1 MIFEDKV
8 SRLRKEKHQ
17 GRETRAFLD
26 DVIALAHGE
35 AFEYLLGEV
44 MFCNARVDLSLR
56 PMIPRPET
64 EYWVKQM
71 VEQTIDKRQETPDNL
86 AHDKKAHQQITDNRQ
101 ETSEVHEMALPF
113 RALDLFSG
121 SGNVGLA
128 ILKNIPG
135 TTVDFIEYDPKLK
148 EQIEISVMKNK
159 IDQSRVK
166 VMEGDGWE
174 GATGVYDLITA
185 VPPYVPPQMKEEVM
199 QELSAEDPLSFFDK
213 EDGYYYHTQVF
224 AHAKDFLNDGG
235 ALYLEFDITQ
245 REHIEQLAL
254 DHGFTS
260 YSFLKDPYGHEYV
273 LCILQ
278 DA

>member
-17 GRETRAFLD
+17 GRETHAFLD

-44 MFCNARVDLSLR
+44 MFCNAKVDLSLR

-71 VEQTIDKRQETPDNL
+71 IEQTIDKRQET
-86 AHDKKAHQQITDNRQ
+86 T
-101 ETSEVHEMALPF
+101 EVHEMATPF

-166 VMEGDGWE
+166 VMEGDSWE

-213 EDGYYYHTQVF
+213 ENGYYYHTQVL
-224 AHAKDFLNDGG
+224 ARAKEFLHDDGV
-235 ALYLEFDITQ
+235 LYLEFDITQ
-245 REHIEQLAL
+245 RERIEQLAL

-260 YSFLKDPYGHEYV
+260 YSFLKDPYGHECAIKLV
-273 LCILQ
+273 R
-278 DA
+278 